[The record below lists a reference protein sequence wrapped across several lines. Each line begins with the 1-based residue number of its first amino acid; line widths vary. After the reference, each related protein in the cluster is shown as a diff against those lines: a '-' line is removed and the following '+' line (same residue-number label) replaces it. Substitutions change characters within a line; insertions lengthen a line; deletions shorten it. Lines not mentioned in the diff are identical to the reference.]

1 LLDDYDLVV
10 ETDGELE
17 MTSLA
22 EKLAEAF
29 GEEMDLERYVKKKL
43 D

>member
-1 LLDDYDLVV
+1 VV
-10 ETDGELE
+10 ETVSEPQ

-22 EKLAEAF
+22 AKLAEAF
-29 GEEMDLERYVKKKL
+29 GEEIGLERSVKKKL